1 MEENKPTQINNN
13 NLVNKDIKY
22 DISQQINLNDYTT
35 NYFSTE
41 NKNLMDNKLTEQNND
56 NSNNDSDN

>member
-22 DISQQINLNDYTT
+22 DISQQINLNDY
-35 NYFSTE
+35 STE
-41 NKNLMDNKLTEQNND
+41 NKNLIDN
-56 NSNNDSDN
+56 